1 MHVEL
6 RSKQCNPDDE
16 NGLLFGLP
24 TTAQEDNHPKKRCEC
39 VDISGERL
47 GFSIMFLLLLI
58 PLALSILLLYS
69 DTHNC
74 LFPEN
79 MYNLVNQYRSSVQ
92 TAVQIVS
99 ATLAAIEVFAICRLI
114 NLATRIR
121 FKRAPVSLDMLGFW
135 SALSIPAADWNLPIW
150 MIIMTVLVA
159 NLHTVLTAVWTGA
172 LTPVNTLSTQN
183 TIIQVPHWSNISLIK
198 EYPSQID
205 RTGPSVRNSKG
216 YFTYSVGM
224 GLLGSLL
231 GSANSASSLDGGFRN
246 HNKLDNT
253 RFQYHGRSYGAGS
266 SIGLTDQS
274 ALNIPHAINYTYSET
289 ALAPSVSCIYN
300 GSSRYAID
308 QEGSSNVYPAKGYLP
323 DSASGSGEYTDYVG
337 FGTDAIV
344 ALAVSR
350 DPVIWSTKRYLA
362 IAAGN
367 YYKNLDRMQ
376 CAVTFTTT
384 QFNITVNVSERNITV
399 HKMTAP
405 GPSGPTIT
413 DLDPYGNITHVVMRQ
428 LALISADQTS
438 FYRSTVGDV
447 FNASIVDYGTLI
459 KNNTSTTKSI
469 SQSEVNL
476 EGAENTVISLVD
488 DMLVAYASAQ
498 LVVGGLTVPARAF
511 VNVEAIRAGSPGYII
526 TSAVIIIVIVILV
539 TVEAVRMRG
548 WRALPAFDYT
558 DARMLVVGASRGGHG
573 IADHVGRERDKDWG
587 SVPIM
592 LSGGALQEHRLIPVG
607 TLYQEIPDS
616 H

>member
-39 VDISGERL
+39 ADTSGERL

-274 ALNIPHAINYTYSET
+274 ALNIRHAINYTYSET

-300 GSSRYAID
+300 SSSRYAID

-350 DPVIWSTKRYLA
+350 DPRAK
-362 IAAGN
+362 
-367 YYKNLDRMQ
+367 
-376 CAVTFTTT
+376 
-384 QFNITVNVSERNITV
+384 ITV

-447 FNASIVDYGTLI
+447 FNASIGDYGTLI

-511 VNVEAIRAGSPGYII
+511 VNAEAIRAGSPGYII

-558 DARMLVVGASRGGHG
+558 DARIQGLGQRSNYVERRGT
-573 IADHVGRERDKDWG
+573 
-587 SVPIM
+587 P
-592 LSGGALQEHRLIPVG
+592 G
-607 TLYQEIPDS
+607 T
-616 H
+616 